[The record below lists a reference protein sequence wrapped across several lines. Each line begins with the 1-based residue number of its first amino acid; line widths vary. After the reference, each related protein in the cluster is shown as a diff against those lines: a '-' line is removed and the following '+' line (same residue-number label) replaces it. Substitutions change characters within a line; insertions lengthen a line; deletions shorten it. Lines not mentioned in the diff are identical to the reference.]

1 MTESRPNPPRL
12 DSTAQMGRSPVGR
25 LMVQFSLP
33 PIIGMLVN
41 AFYNVVDRIFVGQGI
56 GEMGIAGVT
65 ISFPI
70 VMTMVSFS
78 ILVGVGAN
86 TLFAIRMGEG
96 KRDEAERIL
105 GNALAF
111 LFGFP
116 LLASIAGLVWLEPL
130 LRLLGCSTELMA
142 YAKPYARIILFGIAV
157 NTTGHGL
164 THFIRSDGHPRL
176 SMVSQ
181 LIGGVAN
188 TLLDPLFIFV
198 FRWGTAGAAWATVIA
213 QALSFV
219 WCVAYFV
226 SPHATTRI
234 HRRNLRPAWRQIVF
248 PFLAIGFS
256 PFVMSLCNSLLNAI
270 LNRSLQHHGGDRA
283 VAVMGI
289 ISAFMSIVFMPV
301 FGMTQGVQPLMGY
314 NYGAR
319 KFARVRKF
327 FWLSLASATAVLSA
341 GCLAAQLFPAAIV
354 RMFARG
360 DGSLVADGVHA
371 LHVFTALFPTIGVP
385 IVVGTLFQALGKA
398 VRAGVLAL
406 SRQLLFFIPLILIFG
421 RLWGLTGVYAAA
433 PASDFLAFVLAL
445 VLIRQFF
452 GQLRKEESAAR
463 GGVAA
468 AAAK

>member
-1 MTESRPNPPRL
+1 MTDRLPHPPHL
-12 DSTAQMGRSPVGR
+12 DSTAQMGRAPVGR

-105 GNALAF
+105 GNALVF

-116 LLASIAGLVWLEPL
+116 LLASLAGLAWLEPL

-213 QALSFV
+213 QALSFL
-219 WCVAYFV
+219 WCVAYFA
-226 SPHATTRI
+226 SPRATTRI
-234 HRRNLRPAWRQIVF
+234 RRRNLRPEWRRIVF

-256 PFVMSLCNSLLNAI
+256 PFAMNLCNSLLNAI
-270 LNRSLQHHGGDRA
+270 LNRSLQHYGGDRA

-289 ISAFMSIVFMPV
+289 LSAWMSLVFMPV

-314 NYGAR
+314 NYGA
-319 KFARVRKF
+319 KQFARVRSF
-327 FWLSLASATAVLSA
+327 FVLSLASAAAVLSL
-341 GCLAAQLFPAAIV
+341 GFLASQFFPAEIV
-354 RMFARG
+354 HLFARG
-360 DGSLVADGVHA
+360 NAGLVADGAKA
-371 LHVFTALFPTIGVP
+371 LHVFTALFPTIALP
-385 IVVGTLFQALGKA
+385 IVAGTLFQALGKA
-398 VRAGVLAL
+398 ARAGMLAL
-406 SRQLLFFIPLILIFG
+406 SRQLLFFIPLILLFG
-421 RLWGLTGVYAAA
+421 RLWGLEGVYAAA
-433 PASDFLAFVLAL
+433 PASDFLAFALAL
-445 VLIRQFF
+445 VMLKQFF
-452 GQLRKEESAAR
+452 RGLRQEAR
-463 GGVAA
+463 GA
-468 AAAK
+468 